1 MRLFSILLFIT
12 LLSCNSDLSKS
23 NSSEICDNRFD
34 GNRRMV
40 QVLDS
45 LTQVASP
52 QTNYFLSGKRA
63 AMMKANPPKFKNQNQ
78 QFRWTLEYANQL
90 LNSGAAE
97 ESIREMEA
105 LLQQIPGTL
114 DDKIKLKGIK
124 PLFDALAVAYLRL
137 GENDNCVAV
146 HNNNSCIVPFH
157 KDAVHRKKYGS
168 SKALEIFGKLTDVYP
183 DDVQSR
189 WLMNIAS
196 MTLGEYPNGLPPK
209 KIIDFSAQDQP
220 VKDFLP
226 LKNVAKDYDLDVN
239 GLSGGAIMEDFNND
253 GNLDIFCSS
262 YGLYD
267 QVRLFFNNGK
277 GGFYEQTDSAQL
289 TGIKGGLNAKQADYD
304 NDGNVDIL
312 LLRGAWLDK
321 GGEWPNSLLHNNG
334 DGTFSDVTFAAGM
347 GENFAP
353 TETATWGDVNN
364 DGWVDVF
371 IANENNQNND
381 YPCELFINN
390 GDGTFTDRAKEWGMA
405 GNFGYAKAANFA
417 DFDQDGWVDL
427 FLGCLGQENHLFMNM
442 GKQKDG
448 SVRFQDRAK
457 AAGVTH
463 PIMSFP
469 AIVTDFDHNGFPDIL
484 VTSFPMNRL
493 DFLAEDVGKE
503 MLGIPTK
510 IEKTRLFLNQGNG
523 HFMDASKAWNI
534 DKMIYAMGLNSG
546 DLNNDGFMDFYA
558 GTGAF
563 AFSTLV
569 PNRVFLNDRGHGFKE
584 VTYQSRMGHLQ
595 KGHGVSFGDIDNDG
609 DQDVYIT
616 LGGAVEGDNAHNA
629 LFINENKVHKFVKF
643 KFSARERKKNI
654 MGTRVILTFKT
665 PRGVEKRYYTVGD
678 GGTFGANSL
687 GLCIGYLQ
695 DEELIGK
702 SIIEPKS

>member
-1 MRLFSILLFIT
+1 MRFFSALLILLVVQ
-12 LLSCNSDLSKS
+12 SCGNEASKTTP
-23 NSSEICDNRFD
+23 ETKLDPRFD

-40 QVLDS
+40 ALLDS
-45 LTQVASP
+45 LIQVASP

-63 AMMKANPPKFKNQNQ
+63 AMMKANPP
-78 QFRWTLEYANQL
+78 QFRSQSDRFKWTLEYANQL
-90 LNSGAAE
+90 LNSGDAE
-97 ESIREMEA
+97 GSIREMEA
-105 LLQQIPGTL
+105 LLQEIPGTL
-114 DDKIKLKGIK
+114 DDKIKMKGIK

-137 GENDNCVAV
+137 GENENCVSV
-146 HNNNSCIVPFH
+146 HNNKSCILPFH
-157 KDAVHRKKYGS
+157 PDAVHRKKDGS
-168 SKALEIFGKLTDVYP
+168 TKALDIFGKLTDVYP

-189 WLMNIAS
+189 WLMNIAA
-196 MTLGEYPNGLPPK
+196 MTLGVYPKGLPPK
-209 KIIDFSAQDQP
+209 KVIDFSAQDNP
-220 VKDFLP
+220 VAGFKP
-226 LKNVAKDYDLDVN
+226 LKNMAKDYGLDVN

-262 YGLYD
+262 YGLSD
-267 QVRLFFNNGK
+267 QVRLFFNDGK

-304 NDGNVDIL
+304 NDGNIDIL

-334 DGTFSDVTFAAGM
+334 DGTFSDVTFSAGM
-347 GENFAP
+347 GKRFAP
-353 TETATWGDVNN
+353 TETASWADVNN

-371 IANENNQNND
+371 VANENNQNND

-390 GDGTFTDRAKEWGMA
+390 GNGTFTDRAEEWGMA
-405 GNFGYAKAANFA
+405 GNFGYAKAANFS
-417 DFDQDGWVDL
+417 DFDRDGWMDL
-427 FLGCLGQENHLFMNM
+427 FLGCLGQENHLFMSQ

-448 SVRFQDRAK
+448 SVRFVDKAK
-457 AAGVTH
+457 EAGVTH
-463 PIMSFP
+463 PVMSFP

-484 VTSFPMNRL
+484 VTSFPMDRL

-510 IEKTRLFLNQGNG
+510 VEKTRLFLNQGKG
-523 HFMDASKAWNI
+523 KFIDASKAWNI

-546 DLNNDGFMDFYA
+546 DINNDGFIDFYA

-563 AFSTLV
+563 AFSTWV
-569 PNRVFLNDRGHGFKE
+569 PNRVFINDRGKGFKE

-616 LGGAVEGDNAHNA
+616 LGGAVEGDYAHNA
-629 LFINENKVHKFVKF
+629 LFINENKVHKFVKIN
-643 KFSARERKKNI
+643 FSAKERKNVI
-654 MGTRVILTFKT
+654 GTQVELTFKS
-665 PRGVEKRYYTVGD
+665 PRGIEKRIYTVGD

-687 GLCIGYLQ
+687 GLCIGYLE
-695 DEELIGK
+695 DEELIDQK
-702 SIIEPKS
+702 IVNLY

>member
-1 MRLFSILLFIT
+1 MRLFSVLLVFLVVQSCGNEASKTT
-12 LLSCNSDLSKS
+12 LETSLDP
-23 NSSEICDNRFD
+23 RFD

-40 QVLDS
+40 AVLDS
-45 LTQVASP
+45 LIQVASP

-63 AMMKANPPKFKNQNQ
+63 TMMKANPP
-78 QFRWTLEYANQL
+78 QFRSQSERFKWTVEYANQL
-90 LNSGAAE
+90 LNSGDAQG
-97 ESIREMEA
+97 SIREMEA
-105 LLQQIPGTL
+105 LLQEIPGTF

-137 GENDNCVAV
+137 GENENCVAV
-146 HNNNSCIVPFH
+146 HNDKSCILPFQ
-157 KDAVHRKKYGS
+157 KEAIHRKKDGS
-168 SKALEIFGKLTDVYP
+168 TKAFEIFSKLTDVYP

-189 WLMNIAS
+189 WLMNIAA
-196 MTLGEYPNGLPPK
+196 MTLGAYPDVLPPK
-209 KIIDFSAQDQP
+209 KVIDFSAQDNP
-220 VKDFLP
+220 VAGFKP
-226 LKNVAKDYDLDVN
+226 LKNVAKEYGLDVN

-267 QVRLFFNNGK
+267 QVRLFFNDGK

-304 NDGNVDIL
+304 NDGNIDIL

-334 DGTFSDVTFAAGM
+334 DGTFSDVTFNAGM
-347 GENFAP
+347 GKRFAP
-353 TETATWGDVNN
+353 TETASWADVNN

-371 IANENNQNND
+371 VANENNQNND

-390 GDGTFTDRAKEWGMA
+390 GDGTFTDRAEEWGMA
-405 GNFGYAKAANFA
+405 GNFGYAKAANFS
-417 DFDQDGWVDL
+417 DFDRDGWMDL
-427 FLGCLGQENHLFMNM
+427 FLGCLGQENHLFMSQ

-448 SVRFQDRAK
+448 SVRFVDKAK
-457 AAGVTH
+457 EAGVTH
-463 PIMSFP
+463 PVMSFP

-484 VTSFPMNRL
+484 VTSFPMDRL

-503 MLGIPTK
+503 MLGISTK
-510 IEKTRLFLNQGNG
+510 IEKTRLFLNQGKG
-523 HFMDASKAWNI
+523 KFIDASKAWNI

-546 DLNNDGFMDFYA
+546 DINNDGFIDFYA

-569 PNRVFLNDRGHGFKE
+569 PNRVFINDRGRSFKE
-584 VTYQSRMGHLQ
+584 VTHQSKMAHLQ

-629 LFINENKVHKFVKF
+629 LFINENKVHKFVKINL
-643 KFSARERKKNI
+643 SAKERKNI
-654 MGTRVILTFKT
+654 IGTQVELTIKS
-665 PRGVEKRYYTVGD
+665 PRGIEKRFYTVGD

-687 GLCIGYLQ
+687 GLCIGYLE
-695 DEELIGK
+695 DEEVIDQKILDK
-702 SIIEPKS
+702 R